1 MHAFFSSYVSYVTVC
16 QTLMKEWGYDADQAD
31 VIYNFIDL
39 IFHWSARNQ
48 KIEQVP
54 YTKINYK

>member
-1 MHAFFSSYVSYVTVC
+1 MHVFFSPYILYVTVC
-16 QTLMKEWGYDADQAD
+16 QTLMKEWGYDADQGD

-39 IFHWSARNQ
+39 IFHWSDRNQ

-54 YTKINYK
+54 YTKINCK